1 MTIRYLTGTAL
12 ALSLL
17 VLGACSADV
26 DTKANSTVT
35 QTETPAKPI
44 VKTAKAPAD
53 APNVIFILVDDMGYG
68 QLGVTGHPIIKTPN
82 IDKLANEGILFT
94 QAYSGSTV
102 CSPSRISLMT
112 GKDTGALHSNANTIK
127 LRPQDKTL
135 AHMMRNVGYKTAL
148 FGKYGIGTTFGKTD
162 PMTMG
167 FDTWYG
173 LLHNVTAHRQFPIM
187 MFRDN
192 DMQFIGPNKGGAE
205 EAYAQELF
213 TDAAVDYIDSYEDD
227 TPFLHVRP
235 RKQTNVCGILSQT
248 RRRTKRHTGR
258 YGRGLRRL
266 YRGSHD
272 RIGQ

>member
-1 MTIRYLTGTAL
+1 MTIRHLTATTL
-12 ALSLL
+12 ALPLL
-17 VLGACSADV
+17 ALGACSTEV
-26 DTKANSTVT
+26 DTKATSTAT
-35 QTETPAKPI
+35 QTEAPAKPI
-44 VKTAKAPAD
+44 VNIAKAPAD

-192 DMQFIGPNKGGAE
+192 DMQFAPCGTCSARRIRCA
-205 EAYAQELF
+205 LF
-213 TDAAVDYIDSYEDD
+213 
-227 TPFLHVRP
+227 
-235 RKQTNVCGILSQT
+235 
-248 RRRTKRHTGR
+248 
-258 YGRGLRRL
+258 
-266 YRGSHD
+266 
-272 RIGQ
+272 GQV